1 MPGGSVTRLTGRRC
15 ARCRFLRLTRSPVP
29 VLMPRGAAGVRDP
42 KPRQP
47 LPELRSL
54 GLGYFVVTER
64 TAALLK
70 APFVRSNAWP
80 TPAGRSSSVAAA
92 PPARTANHAAHGRS
106 GDTPTSC
113 ARSTPEAPSHGPV
126 GGSGPHFDSILSPPC
141 RRAVTAL
148 AHRVSE
154 DVPLLRGNGPPPTIG
169 GPFLCARAGGR
180 TPRPRAAAQDRS
192 AEHCPALG
200 RRPLRPCSSGT
211 RSRSPSRLLIA
222 ELALRPGDLRVAH
235 RRRPR
240 LESRSAFRRMGRPQV
255 VRRRSVGGRD
265 SSINRA

>member
-1 MPGGSVTRLTGRRC
+1 MPRTALPTGSPTASLGRPGRGPDDRSHRHRDHVGDNDQRRSGPLHGDDSHRLVSARREPSASRAPMPGGSVTRLTGRRC

-169 GPFLCARAGGR
+169 GPFLCAR
-180 TPRPRAAAQDRS
+180 
-192 AEHCPALG
+192 
-200 RRPLRPCSSGT
+200 
-211 RSRSPSRLLIA
+211 
-222 ELALRPGDLRVAH
+222 
-235 RRRPR
+235 
-240 LESRSAFRRMGRPQV
+240 GRP
-255 VRRRSVGGRD
+255 
-265 SSINRA
+265 NAPP